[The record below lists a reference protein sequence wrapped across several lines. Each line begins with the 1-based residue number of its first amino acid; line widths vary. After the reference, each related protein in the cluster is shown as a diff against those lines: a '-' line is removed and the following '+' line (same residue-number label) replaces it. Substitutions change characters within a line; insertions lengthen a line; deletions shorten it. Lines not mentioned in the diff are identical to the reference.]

1 MVGAVAG
8 TPGTLPTNWLFASAA
23 GGLTREIV
31 GVGSESGISYID
43 IRYFGTTT
51 NAVGC
56 LIAPGNGAA
65 LTGQTWAGSTYWKLV
80 GGSSAGVSSFNI
92 GLIEET
98 SGGVFVTGAFYN
110 QTAPTSAPLITQRP
124 AASRT
129 LSGGATVALLRHT
142 IQIVIPTATAIDFTL
157 RIGLP
162 QLEQG
167 AFATSVIPT
176 SGTAVARSA
185 DVASI
190 TGANFSS
197 WYRQDEGTIFTRF
210 AQIAGGG
217 RMAELSD
224 GTSNNFIAL
233 FNINATV
240 KASFNAIVSSVNA
253 GRIDSGTALVPNVPI
268 SAAASISA
276 GSRALSTDGA
286 LPVTA
291 STPASTPIVNQM
303 RIGADAA
310 GGFVN
315 NGPIRRLTYWPQRLP
330 NSTLQ
335 NITL

>member
-1 MVGAVAG
+1 
-8 TPGTLPTNWLFASAA
+8 
-23 GGLTREIV
+23 
-31 GVGSESGISYID
+31 
-43 IRYFGTTT
+43 
-51 NAVGC
+51 
-56 LIAPGNGAA
+56 
-65 LTGQTWAGSTYWKLV
+65 
-80 GGSSAGVSSFNI
+80 
-92 GLIEET
+92 
-98 SGGVFVTGAFYN
+98 
-110 QTAPTSAPLITQRP
+110 
-124 AASRT
+124 
-129 LSGGATVALLRHT
+129 
-142 IQIVIPTATAIDFTL
+142 
-157 RIGLP
+157 
-162 QLEQG
+162 
-167 AFATSVIPT
+167 
-176 SGTAVARSA
+176 
-185 DVASI
+185 
-190 TGANFSS
+190 
-197 WYRQDEGTIFTRF
+197 
-210 AQIAGGG
+210 
-217 RMAELSD
+217 MAELSD

-315 NGPIRRLTYWPQRLP
+315 NGPIRRLTFWPQRLP